1 MRDGKIADDH
11 RVESL
16 VKEDLRELARSRLG
30 RLLMDGAED
39 TVLAEIGWD
48 QGDEETAIETLRLLL
63 HRTLTDQDAPDKS

>member
-30 RLLMDGAED
+30 RMLLDGAED
-39 TVLAEIGWD
+39 EVLAEVGLD
-48 QGDEETAIETLRLLL
+48 EGQGEAFETLRRLLD
-63 HRTLTDQDAPDKS
+63 RTLEK